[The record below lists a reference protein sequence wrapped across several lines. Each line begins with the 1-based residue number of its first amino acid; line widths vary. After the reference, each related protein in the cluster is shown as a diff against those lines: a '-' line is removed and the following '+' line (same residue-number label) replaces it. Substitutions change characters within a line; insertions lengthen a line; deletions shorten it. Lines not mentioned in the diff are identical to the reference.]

1 MKPVAQIML
10 TVFSLSLLMALWVE
24 SVGIALVSFG
34 IGFAWFVV
42 LAISEEEERE
52 FIKKSK
58 EEV

>member
-1 MKPVAQIML
+1 MKPVAH
-10 TVFSLSLLMALWVE
+10 
-24 SVGIALVSFG
+24 G